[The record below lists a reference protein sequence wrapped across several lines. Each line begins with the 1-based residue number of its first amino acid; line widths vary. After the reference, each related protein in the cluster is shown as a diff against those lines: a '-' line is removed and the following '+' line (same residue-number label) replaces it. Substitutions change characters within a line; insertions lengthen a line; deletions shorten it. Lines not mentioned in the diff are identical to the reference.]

1 MSPAVYQKTCISETA
16 PSTIKEF
23 FIQVAFNKK
32 PKRAPMKHEKKV
44 LSLSVLAI
52 AFLWLVD
59 SLVDAFIFKNGT
71 FLDCFLLGLSAHELY
86 FRILFSIGPLI
97 FALFISNYME
107 KEKSAQKKLAQ
118 AVLDLRREKA
128 KNEAIIAAI
137 GEGISILDT
146 DFKVIYQNK
155 AHIEHAGNH
164 IGEHCYEGFLDRE
177 GVCDICPVEMSFK
190 DGKIHRAE
198 IYNEKRNMHVEIT
211 ASPLKDQNGRIMA
224 GIELVRDISARKTA
238 EEKLK
243 LFSRAVEEAP
253 DGVQIVNMN
262 GFVQYSNRAVQEIYG
277 FGAEE
282 FAGKHVNEMN
292 VDPEMAS
299 NVILPWIYEHG
310 KWTGEILVKHKDGTQ
325 FPIWLTAALVKNEK
339 MEPVAMIGII
349 RDISQRRKAE
359 EERENLIKELQTA
372 ITEIKTLRGLI
383 PICAW
388 CKKVRNDAGYWES
401 VEDYLEKHSDAHFT
415 HGICE
420 ACLSQ
425 AFDNMEE

>member
-1 MSPAVYQKTCISETA
+1 
-16 PSTIKEF
+16 
-23 FIQVAFNKK
+23 
-32 PKRAPMKHEKKV
+32 
-44 LSLSVLAI
+44 
-52 AFLWLVD
+52 
-59 SLVDAFIFKNGT
+59 
-71 FLDCFLLGLSAHELY
+71 
-86 FRILFSIGPLI
+86 
-97 FALFISNYME
+97 
-107 KEKSAQKKLAQ
+107 
-118 AVLDLRREKA
+118 
-128 KNEAIIAAI
+128 
-137 GEGISILDT
+137 
-146 DFKVIYQNK
+146 
-155 AHIEHAGNH
+155 
-164 IGEHCYEGFLDRE
+164 
-177 GVCDICPVEMSFK
+177 
-190 DGKIHRAE
+190 
-198 IYNEKRNMHVEIT
+198 MHVEIT